1 MASPGCRPAA
11 KGGRSF
17 AKMAAYYRLSVHFH
31 GVNWQPLREGAALTG
46 CGFRHHSLGCHGEL
60 DRNTPARG
68 VCVSATYH
76 GCL

>member
-31 GVNWQPLREGAALTG
+31 GVNWQPLRRSPDVGSGITASGAMA
-46 CGFRHHSLGCHGEL
+46 
-60 DRNTPARG
+60 N
-68 VCVSATYH
+68 
-76 GCL
+76 